1 MSVQSQTELSG
12 PEVRSCHAYS
22 FRANSQ
28 GSCFVMQPALEML
41 AKIEAPIAIVAHDAG
56 AANHISAWF
65 ANPLTTKVFGSF
77 GGPARDIFGR
87 QCPWIATAHFSQLV
101 PQCRTLISGTG
112 WASAYE
118 HDARKLA
125 KELGCHSIAV
135 IDHWT
140 NYRARFVR
148 DSELILPDEIWVT
161 DEYAKGLAELEFP
174 EIPTIQQENSYLES
188 LVGEVLQ
195 HDHSKM
201 TSCEGNILYVLEP
214 IRQAWLGKPLSGEFQ
229 ALEFFVANLDALRLG
244 DIPSIRLRPHPSDP
258 AGKYDQWIESHG
270 GLRIS
275 LDVSSTL
282 AESISWADVVLGCH
296 TYAMVVALAAGRRV
310 ISSIPPWAPPCVLPQ
325 AGILKLA
332 DLVR

>member
-1 MSVQSQTELSG
+1 M
-12 PEVRSCHAYS
+12 
-22 FRANSQ
+22 
-28 GSCFVMQPALEML
+28 EML
-41 AKIEAPIAIVAHDAG
+41 TKFKPPIAIVAHDAG
-56 AANHISAWF
+56 AANHIAAWF
-65 ANPLTTKVFGSF
+65 GKVMPTTVCGSF
-77 GGPARDIFGR
+77 DGPAKHIFGR
-87 QCPWIATAHFSQLV
+87 QCPWMASAHFSELV
-101 PQCRTLISGTG
+101 PHCKTLISGTG
-112 WASAYE
+112 WASANE

-125 KELGCHSIAV
+125 KEHGCHSIAV

-140 NYRARFVR
+140 NYRARFIR
-148 DSELILPDEIWVT
+148 DGELILPDEIWVT

-174 EIPTIQQENSYLES
+174 EIRTIQQENSYLES
-188 LVGEVLQ
+188 LVSEVRK
-195 HDHSKM
+195 HDHSKIAAP
-201 TSCEGNILYVLEP
+201 EGNVLYVLEP

-244 DIPSIRLRPHPSDP
+244 GIPSIRLRPHPSDA
-258 AGKYDQWIESHG
+258 AGKYDQWIESQR